1 MEILFA
7 IALMTAL
14 LLPSELWE
22 SAPSWLSRVPPRLRQ
37 LEPDRD
43 GEQHGAA
50 DDGLGEPVEMSV
62 QPGLFA
68 AQLIRCRL
76 DALTEELERLD
87 RDPEIFAKA
96 FHTTVARSAYEALMA
111 DASKIS
117 SQPRLHV
124 GETLDF
130 ELVGPSTGPC
140 EELEL

>member
-7 IALMTAL
+7 IGLMAAL
-14 LLPSELWE
+14 LLPGELWGF
-22 SAPSWLSRVPPRLRQ
+22 APSWLSWVPSRLRQ
-37 LEPDRD
+37 LELHRD
-43 GEQHGAA
+43 GEQHGAP
-50 DDGLGEPVEMSV
+50 DDELGEPLEMSM
-62 QPGLFA
+62 QPGLFE
-68 AQLIRCRL
+68 AQLIRDRL

-87 RDPEIFAKA
+87 RDPDIFAKA
-96 FHTTVARSAYEALMA
+96 FHTIVARSAYEALMA